1 MPVPPVRPKQDQ
13 PAPIDGSCMN
23 DLFTALGLVLVI
35 EGVLYAL
42 APGAMK
48 RTLQQM
54 LNISDSQLRQGGLI
68 AMGIGFVIVWVL
80 RN

>member
-1 MPVPPVRPKQDQ
+1 
-13 PAPIDGSCMN
+13 MN

-48 RTLQQM
+48 RAIQQM
-54 LNISDSQLRQGGLI
+54 LPIPENQLRNGGLI
-68 AMGIGFVIVWVL
+68 AMGIGFVIVWLL
-80 RN
+80 RH

>member
-1 MPVPPVRPKQDQ
+1 
-13 PAPIDGSCMN
+13 MN

-48 RTLQQM
+48 RAIQQM
-54 LNISDSQLRQGGLI
+54 LPIPENQLRTGGLI
-68 AMGIGFVIVWVL
+68 AMGIGFVIVWLL
-80 RN
+80 RH

>member
-1 MPVPPVRPKQDQ
+1 MT
-13 PAPIDGSCMN
+13 
-23 DLFTALGLVLVI
+23 DLLTALGLVLVI

-54 LNISDSQLRQGGLI
+54 MSISDSRLRQGGLI
-68 AMGIGFVIVWVL
+68 AVAIGFVVVWLL
-80 RN
+80 RHS